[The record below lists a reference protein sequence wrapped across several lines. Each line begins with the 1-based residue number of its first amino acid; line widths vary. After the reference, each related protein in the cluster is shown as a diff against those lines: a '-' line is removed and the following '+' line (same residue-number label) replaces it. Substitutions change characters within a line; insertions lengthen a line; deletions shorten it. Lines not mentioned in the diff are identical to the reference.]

1 MPTRAYRTI
10 STIYT
15 IESCDDLLT
24 KALVRLFIKQPED
37 TKNAT
42 VRYAYGQLAGF
53 TCLACNLLL
62 FTFKLLAGVLA
73 GSLAVVADAFN
84 NLSDAGSGVVT
95 LFGFRLAH
103 RPPDKD
109 HPFGH
114 GRVEYLSAMG
124 VAVLI
129 ILAGVEL
136 VTSAVDKI
144 RHPEPADVSWLT
156 VIILVAAIAVKLWMA
171 LFCRHIG
178 GRIRSEALLA
188 TGVDSRN
195 DVICTG
201 VVLAASLLGKYTGL
215 MLDGYVGVAVA
226 LFVIWSGFSIIKE
239 TISPLMGQAPDPE
252 LVENIRRTVLSYEG
266 IYGIHD
272 MMVHDYGPGRV
283 IVSLHA
289 EVPVDAD
296 ICQSHDIIDNIEQ
309 QLMRDYRIISCIHMD
324 PIDTENPETVRL
336 KQLALEVLAAIHEGL
351 TLHDFRVVHGDSHTN
366 LLFDVVAPF
375 DYAGR
380 DDLAAEIA
388 HRLQAIDGKLHAIVQ
403 VEHDYT

>member
-1 MPTRAYRTI
+1 MT
-10 STIYT
+10 
-15 IESCDDLLT
+15 DW
-24 KALVRLFIKQPED
+24 LVHLFIKQPQQHRSP
-37 TKNAT
+37 A

-53 TCLACNLLL
+53 TCLGCNILL
-62 FTFKLLAGVLA
+62 FAIKLVAGMLA
-73 GSLAVVADAFN
+73 GSLAIVADAFN

-129 ILAGVEL
+129 IMAGVEL
-136 VTSAVDKI
+136 AGSAWEKILHPQPTAFSWVTVM
-144 RHPEPADVSWLT
+144 
-156 VIILVAAIAVKLWMA
+156 ILVVAILIKLWMA
-171 LFCRHIG
+171 VFCRRIG
-178 GRIRSEALLA
+178 RLIRSDALIA

-201 VVLAASLLGKYTGL
+201 VVLAASLAGL
-215 MLDGYVGVAVA
+215 FTDVNVDGYVGVAVA
-226 LFVIWSGFSIIKE
+226 LFVVWAGFSIIKE
-239 TISPLMGQAPDPE
+239 TISPLLGQAPDPE
-252 LVENIRRTVLSYEG
+252 LVDNIRKTVLAHEE
-266 IYGIHD
+266 ILGIHD

-296 ICQSHDIIDNIEQ
+296 ICQSHDVIDCIEQ
-309 QLMRDYRIISCIHMD
+309 ELMREYRIISCIHMD
-324 PIDTENPETVRL
+324 PIDTDNPETVRL
-336 KQLALEVLAAIHEGL
+336 KQLVTRLLADIDGSL
-351 TLHDFRVVHGDSHTN
+351 TLHDFRVVHGESHTN
-366 LLFDVVAPF
+366 LLFDVVVPF
-375 DYAGR
+375 EYTGR
-380 DDLAAEIA
+380 DGLAADIA
-388 HRLQAIDGKLHAIVQ
+388 RRLQAEDDKLHAIVQ

>member
-1 MPTRAYRTI
+1 MKNPDNI
-10 STIYT
+10 H
-15 IESCDDLLT
+15 E
-24 KALVRLFIKQPED
+24 PE
-37 TKNAT
+37 
-42 VRYAYGQLAGF
+42 VRYAYGRLAGV

-62 FTFKLLAGVLA
+62 FIGKLLAGLLA
-73 GSLAVVADAFN
+73 GSLAIVADAFN

-103 RPPDKD
+103 QPPDKD

-114 GRVEYLSAMG
+114 GRMEYLSAMG

-136 VTSAVDKI
+136 ATSAWDKI
-144 RHPEPADVSWLT
+144 RNPQPATASWLT
-156 VIILVAAIAVKLWMA
+156 VIILTAAIIVKLWMA
-171 LFCRHIG
+171 LFCHRIG
-178 GRIRSEALLA
+178 KRIRSDALLA

-201 VVLAASLLGKYTGL
+201 VVLIASLVGRYTNL
-215 MLDGYVGVAVA
+215 ALDGYVGMSVA
-226 LFVIWSGFSIIKE
+226 LFVIWAGFSIIRE
-239 TISPLMGQAPDPE
+239 TISPLLGQTPDPA
-252 LVENIRRTVLSYEG
+252 LVENIKQTVLSYDG

-296 ICQSHDIIDNIEQ
+296 ICQSHDIIDCIEQ
-309 QLMRDYRIISCIHMD
+309 ELMQKYHIISCIHMD
-324 PIDTENPETVRL
+324 PIDTDNPETLRL
-336 KQLALEVLAAIHEGL
+336 KTLAAQELAAIYPDL

-366 LLFDVVAPF
+366 LLFDVVVPF
-375 DYAGR
+375 DHPHR
-380 DDLAAEIA
+380 EQLAVEIQERI
-388 HRLQAIDGKLHAIVQ
+388 HHTDQRLFAIVRI
-403 VEHDYT
+403 EHDYT